1 MSRPVSRFGVD
12 QDVLRVYG
20 RLLTYARP
28 HVRVL
33 VLAMVAMILYAAT
46 DSGFA
51 LLMQP
56 LLRSLEAGEAAG
68 SLLMPL
74 LVLGLFVSRALAGFA
89 SNFTLGWVGR
99 QVIRQMRGE
108 VFAHM
113 ARLPTRYF
121 DRTSSGML
129 LSKLTYNI
137 EQVAESTSNVL
148 TILIRDTLTIIGLIA
163 VMIYLSPTLSLFIAV
178 VGPLIALLIRYL
190 SKVFRRYSG
199 RIQSSMG
206 DVTRVAEQAISGH
219 RVIKVFNG
227 QDFEEAQFGGVNEHN
242 RRQHMKLITAK
253 SLGDS
258 ATQFLAALGVAG
270 VVYVATIQ
278 SAVDAIDPARFVAF
292 LSAMLLL
299 MAPLKRLTNVNV
311 ALQRGIAA
319 GETIFALLDEPPEPD
334 EGTRP
339 LARARGELEFRQV
352 GFTYDAA
359 KGAVLADIDL
369 TISAGQTLAI
379 VGRSGSGKSTLV
391 SLLPRFYDIDQG
403 QILLD
408 GQDIRE
414 YRLADLRR
422 QIALVSQDVTLFND
436 TIARNIAYGLGD
448 QVSREDIEHAAR
460 VAHVSE
466 FLPNLPEG
474 LDTLVGDRGVLL
486 SGGQRQRIAIARA
499 VLKDAPILIL
509 DEATSA
515 LDTESERHIQQALEA
530 LMKDRTTLVIA
541 HRLSTVEKAH
551 RIIVMEGGRILERGT
566 HAELLERGGQYAALH
581 RMQFAEA

>member
-1 MSRPVSRFGVD
+1 MSVPGVD
-12 QDVLRVYG
+12 PDVLRVYG
-20 RLLTYARP
+20 RLLGYARP
-28 HVRVL
+28 HLRVL
-33 VLAMVAMILYAAT
+33 ALAMVAMVIYAAT

-56 LLRSLEAGEAAG
+56 LLRSLEAGEAA
-68 SLLMPL
+68 SSIVLPL
-74 LVLGLFVSRALAGFA
+74 LVLGLFVTRALAGFGA
-89 SNFTLGWVGR
+89 DFTLGWVGR
-99 QVIRQMRGE
+99 QVIKQMRTQ
-108 VFAHM
+108 VFSHLVN
-113 ARLPTRYF
+113 LPTRYY
-121 DRTSSGML
+121 DQSSSGML

-148 TILIRDTLTIIGLIA
+148 TILIRDTLTILGLVA
-163 VMIYLSPTLSLFIAV
+163 VMVYLSPTLSLFIAV
-178 VGPLIALLIRYL
+178 VAPTIAVLIRYL
-190 SKVFRRYSG
+190 SKLFRRYSS
-199 RIQSSMG
+199 RIQNSMG

-227 QDFEEAQFGGVNEHN
+227 QRYEEGQFEAVNEHN
-242 RRQHMKLITAK
+242 RSQHMKLVLSK

-270 VVYVATIQ
+270 VIYVATLQ

-319 GETIFALLDEPPEPD
+319 GETIFELLDEHTERD
-334 EGTRP
+334 TGTRA
-339 LARARGELEFRQV
+339 LERARGDIAFEQV
-352 GFTYDAA
+352 HFTYDQA
-359 KGAVLADIDL
+359 KGTVLRDIDL
-369 TISAGQTLAI
+369 VVPAGQTLAI

-391 SLLPRFYDIDQG
+391 GLLPRFYDIDSG
-403 QILLD
+403 RILLD
-408 GQDIRE
+408 AHDVRE

-436 TIARNIAYGLGD
+436 TIARNIAYGLGE
-448 QVSREDIEHAAR
+448 QIGREDIERAAE

-466 FLPNLPEG
+466 FIDALPNG
-474 LDTLVGDRGVLL
+474 LDTVVGDRGVLL

-499 VLKDAPILIL
+499 VLKNAPILIL

-515 LDTESERHIQQALEA
+515 LDTESERHIQLALEA
-530 LMKDRTTLVIA
+530 LMRDRTTLVIA

-551 RIIVMEGGRILERGT
+551 RIIVMEAGQIVESGS
-566 HAELLERGGQYAALH
+566 HAQLLAADGQYAALH
-581 RMQFAEA
+581 RLQFAEV

>member
-1 MSRPVSRFGVD
+1 MTRFGID
-12 QDVLRVYG
+12 REVLRIYG

-28 HVRVL
+28 HLRVL
-33 VLAMVAMILYAAT
+33 VLAMLAMVVYAAT

-56 LLRSLEAGEAAG
+56 LLRSLEAGEAAS

-74 LVLGLFVSRALAGFA
+74 LVLGLFIGRAFAGFA

-113 ARLPTRYF
+113 ARLPTRYY

-137 EQVAESTSNVL
+137 EQVAEATSNVL
-148 TILIRDTLTIIGLIA
+148 TILVRDTLTILGLIA
-163 VMIYLSPTLSLFIAV
+163 VMIYLSPSLSLFIAL
-178 VGPLIALLIRYL
+178 VGPLIAMLIRYL
-190 SKVFRRYSG
+190 SKLFRRYSG

-227 QDFEEAQFGGVNEHN
+227 QDFEAAQFGGVNEHN

-278 SAVDAIDPARFVAF
+278 SAVDAIDPARFVSF
-292 LSAMLLL
+292 LTAMILL
-299 MAPLKRLTNVNV
+299 MGPLKRLTNINV

-319 GETIFALLDEPPEPD
+319 GETIFALLDEPAESD
-334 EGTRP
+334 TGTRA
-339 LARARGELEFRQV
+339 LTRARGALAFREV
-352 GFTYDAA
+352 GFTYDDA

-369 TISAGQTLAI
+369 EVPAGQTLAI

-391 SLLPRFYDIDQG
+391 SLIPRFYDVDTG
-403 QILLD
+403 AVMLD
-408 GQDIRE
+408 GHDIRD
-414 YRLADLRR
+414 YRLSDLRR

-436 TIARNIAYGLGD
+436 TIARNIAYGLAD
-448 QVSREDIEHAAR
+448 RVTREDIEQAAR

-466 FLPNLPEG
+466 FVAGLPEG

-515 LDTESERHIQQALEA
+515 LDTESERHIQQALEV
-530 LMKDRTTLVIA
+530 LMRGRTTLVIA
-541 HRLSTVEKAH
+541 HRLSTVEKAD
-551 RIIVMEGGRILERGT
+551 RIIVMEAGRIVESGS
-566 HAELLERGGQYAALH
+566 HAELLARGGQYAALH

>member
-1 MSRPVSRFGVD
+1 MTRFGID
-12 QDVLRVYG
+12 REVLRIYG

-28 HVRVL
+28 HLRVL
-33 VLAMVAMILYAAT
+33 VLAMLAMVVYAAT

-56 LLRSLEAGEAAG
+56 LLRSLEAGEAAS

-74 LVLGLFVSRALAGFA
+74 LVLGLFIGRAFAGFA

-113 ARLPTRYF
+113 ARLPTRYY

-137 EQVAESTSNVL
+137 EQVAEATSNVL
-148 TILIRDTLTIIGLIA
+148 TILVRDTLTILGLIA
-163 VMIYLSPTLSLFIAV
+163 VMIYLSPSLSLFIAL
-178 VGPLIALLIRYL
+178 VGPLIAMLIRYL
-190 SKVFRRYSG
+190 SKLFRRYSG

-227 QDFEEAQFGGVNEHN
+227 QDFETVQFGGVNEHN

-270 VVYVATIQ
+270 VIYVATIQ
-278 SAVDAIDPARFVAF
+278 SAVDAIDPARFVSF
-292 LSAMLLL
+292 LTAMILL
-299 MAPLKRLTNVNV
+299 MGPLKRLTNINV

-319 GETIFALLDEPPEPD
+319 GETIFALLDEPAESD
-334 EGTRP
+334 TGTRA
-339 LARARGELEFRQV
+339 LTRARGALAFREV
-352 GFTYDAA
+352 GFTYDDA

-369 TISAGQTLAI
+369 EVPAGQTLAI

-391 SLLPRFYDIDQG
+391 SLIPRFYDVDTG
-403 QILLD
+403 AVVLD
-408 GQDIRE
+408 GHDIRD
-414 YRLADLRR
+414 YRLSDLRR

-436 TIARNIAYGLGD
+436 TIARNIAYGLAD
-448 QVSREDIEHAAR
+448 RVTREDIEQAAR

-466 FLPNLPEG
+466 FVAGLPEG

-515 LDTESERHIQQALEA
+515 LDTESERHIQQALEV
-530 LMKDRTTLVIA
+530 LMRGRTTLVIA
-541 HRLSTVEKAH
+541 HRLSTVEKAD
-551 RIIVMEGGRILERGT
+551 RIIVMEAGRIVESGS
-566 HAELLERGGQYAALH
+566 HAELLARGGQYAALH

>member
-1 MSRPVSRFGVD
+1 MTRFGID
-12 QDVLRVYG
+12 REVLRIYG

-28 HVRVL
+28 HLRVL
-33 VLAMVAMILYAAT
+33 VLAMLAMVVYAAT

-56 LLRSLEAGEAAG
+56 LLRSLEAGEAAS

-74 LVLGLFVSRALAGFA
+74 LVLGLFIGRAFAGFA

-113 ARLPTRYF
+113 ARLPTRYY

-137 EQVAESTSNVL
+137 EQVAEATSNVL
-148 TILIRDTLTIIGLIA
+148 TILVRDTLTILGLIA
-163 VMIYLSPTLSLFIAV
+163 VMIYLSPSLSLFIAL
-178 VGPLIALLIRYL
+178 VGPLIAMLIRYL
-190 SKVFRRYSG
+190 SKLFRRYSG

-227 QDFEEAQFGGVNEHN
+227 QDFETAQFGGVNEHN

-278 SAVDAIDPARFVAF
+278 SAVDAIDPARFVSF
-292 LSAMLLL
+292 LTAMILL
-299 MAPLKRLTNVNV
+299 MGPLKRLTNINV

-319 GETIFALLDEPPEPD
+319 GETIFALLDEPAESD
-334 EGTRP
+334 TGTRA
-339 LARARGELEFRQV
+339 LTRARGALAFREV
-352 GFTYDAA
+352 GFTYDDA

-369 TISAGQTLAI
+369 EVPAGQTLAI

-391 SLLPRFYDIDQG
+391 SLIPRFYDVDTG
-403 QILLD
+403 AVTLD
-408 GQDIRE
+408 GHDIRD
-414 YRLADLRR
+414 YRLSDLRR
-422 QIALVSQDVTLFND
+422 QIAMVSQDVTLFND
-436 TIARNIAYGLGD
+436 TIARNIAYGLAD
-448 QVSREDIEHAAR
+448 RVTREDIEQAAR

-466 FLPNLPEG
+466 FVAGLPEG

-515 LDTESERHIQQALEA
+515 LDTESERHIQQALEV
-530 LMKDRTTLVIA
+530 LMRGRTTLVIA
-541 HRLSTVEKAH
+541 HRLSTVEKAD
-551 RIIVMEGGRILERGT
+551 RIIVMEAGRIVESGS
-566 HAELLERGGQYAALH
+566 HAELLARGGQYAALH

>member
-1 MSRPVSRFGVD
+1 MTRFGID
-12 QDVLRVYG
+12 REVLRIYG

-28 HVRVL
+28 HLRVL
-33 VLAMVAMILYAAT
+33 VLAMLAMVVYAAT

-56 LLRSLEAGEAAG
+56 LLRSLEAGEAAS

-74 LVLGLFVSRALAGFA
+74 LVLGLFIGRAFAGFA

-113 ARLPTRYF
+113 ARLPTRYY

-137 EQVAESTSNVL
+137 EQVAEATSNVL
-148 TILIRDTLTIIGLIA
+148 TILVRDTLTILGLIA
-163 VMIYLSPTLSLFIAV
+163 VMIYLSPSLSLFIAL
-178 VGPLIALLIRYL
+178 VGPLIAMLIRYL
-190 SKVFRRYSG
+190 SKLFRRYSG

-227 QDFEEAQFGGVNEHN
+227 QDFETAQFGGVNEHN

-278 SAVDAIDPARFVAF
+278 SAVDAIDPARFVSF
-292 LSAMLLL
+292 LTAMILL
-299 MAPLKRLTNVNV
+299 MGPLKRLTNINV

-319 GETIFALLDEPPEPD
+319 GETIFALLDEPAESD
-334 EGTRP
+334 TGTRA
-339 LARARGELEFRQV
+339 LTRARGALAFREV
-352 GFTYDAA
+352 GFTYDDA

-369 TISAGQTLAI
+369 EVPAGQTLAI

-391 SLLPRFYDIDQG
+391 SLIPRFYDVDTG
-403 QILLD
+403 AVTLD
-408 GQDIRE
+408 GHDIRD
-414 YRLADLRR
+414 YRLSDLRR

-436 TIARNIAYGLGD
+436 TIARNIAYGLAD
-448 QVSREDIEHAAR
+448 RVTREDIEQAAR

-466 FLPNLPEG
+466 FVAGLPEG

-515 LDTESERHIQQALEA
+515 LDTESERHIQQALEV
-530 LMKDRTTLVIA
+530 LMRGRTTLVIA
-541 HRLSTVEKAH
+541 HRLSTVEKAD
-551 RIIVMEGGRILERGT
+551 RIIVMEAGRIVESGS
-566 HAELLERGGQYAALH
+566 HAELLARGGQYAALH